1 MGGMFGKASSSIM
14 EMMQRLPQSGQ
25 QEMKQMTEK
34 LSGGMDQQKLMQ
46 IVKATVDGGNPLE
59 ALKSII

>member
-1 MGGMFGKASSSIM
+1 M
-14 EMMQRLPQSGQ
+14 EMMQRLPKGGQ

-46 IVKATVDGGNPLE
+46 IVKSTIDGGNPLE